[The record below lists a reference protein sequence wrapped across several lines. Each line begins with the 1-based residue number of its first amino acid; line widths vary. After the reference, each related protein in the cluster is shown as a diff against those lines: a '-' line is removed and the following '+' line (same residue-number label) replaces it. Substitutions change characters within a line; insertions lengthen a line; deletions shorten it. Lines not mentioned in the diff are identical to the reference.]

1 MDAHYIIF
9 IGFPIVPQEIPPVQ
23 YRTAKNRKMP
33 TKKAPAAEKC
43 AGGAFTIQI
52 LLMCL
57 SRVFYRFFDF
67 LLEKGR
73 IKLNPQQLWIFE
85 KAI

>member
-1 MDAHYIIF
+1 MTSGQGCSF
-9 IGFPIVPQEIPPVQ
+9 
-23 YRTAKNRKMP
+23 
-33 TKKAPAAEKC
+33 
-43 AGGAFTIQI
+43 AGEYDILDLAYQI